1 MKIERKVMC
10 AIRRDSVGNIID
22 YMEVKT
28 VDEKVASEYE
38 NKANEYKALKQKD
51 IDDKKKVE
59 SDKVVELQRSKKIKD
74 FIATKLIFDSY
85 VDLGKAETTEMFE
98 HDFESFLNTGVLD
111 ITNAPTMFK
120 VIYEKVVNL

>member
-51 IDDKKKVE
+51 IDDKNKVE
-59 SDKVVELQRSKKIKD
+59 SDKVVELQRNKKIKD
-74 FIATKLIFDSY
+74 IIATKMLFDNY

-98 HDFESFLNTGVLD
+98 HDFDVFLTTGVLD

>member
-10 AIRRDSVGNIID
+10 AIRRDNVGNIID

-59 SDKVVELQRSKKIKD
+59 SEKVVELQRNKKIKD
-74 FIATKLIFDSY
+74 IIATKMLFDNY

-98 HDFESFLNTGVLD
+98 HAFESFLNTGVLD